1 MLRVPGPAPR
11 GVVPKQQHGGA
22 RPRVSACGGGS
33 ARPCGRCGGAREEP
47 GEAAPA
53 APVRVYPCQDGDK
66 WSCQPARRELPE
78 ASGSAHPAGPAAA
91 AAPPRRARPAL
102 NFPGPQRVK
111 VGKERSSW
119 RGHGAGSAARRSGVA
134 VWVWPPGCSFGGAAV
149 ADTPPS
155 LAPRSAKKY

>member
-22 RPRVSACGGGS
+22 RPRGSACGGGS
-33 ARPCGRCGGAREEP
+33 ARPCGRCRGAREEP

-78 ASGSAHPAGPAAA
+78 AAGSAHPAGPAAA

-102 NFPGPQRVK
+102 NFPVAPESESWEGAEQLARPWSRK
-111 VGKERSSW
+111 RRPALRSCCLGLASW
-119 RGHGAGSAARRSGVA
+119 LLLRRGGRG
-134 VWVWPPGCSFGGAAV
+134 
-149 ADTPPS
+149 
-155 LAPRSAKKY
+155 